1 MTLPNFIFHQ
11 VMGSPMMR
19 SFLIIFIPLLVKQ
32 MISLLFQEK
41 RENNEK
47 ASPFNLSIVMTSFW
61 LSFLLI
67 WAFKIEIDLF
77 IIVKKKKK
85 TCKKKKLTIKKQLI
99 SIFYFLGFTKFMD
112 SMFKKLGT
120 ETIILLVL
128 SIIIFFISHVVG
140 RFICVAIVG
149 GCSITGY
156 FVAYWQTKKK
166 NYPTAEEEAD
176 TFILYFILT
185 FSLSTLLHF
194 AFSAIYH
201 FAFEE

>member
-85 TCKKKKLTIKKQLI
+85 KCKKKKINN
-99 SIFYFLGFTKFMD
+99 
-112 SMFKKLGT
+112 
-120 ETIILLVL
+120 
-128 SIIIFFISHVVG
+128 
-140 RFICVAIVG
+140 
-149 GCSITGY
+149 
-156 FVAYWQTKKK
+156 KKK
-166 NYPTAEEEAD
+166 TVDIN
-176 TFILYFILT
+176 FLFFGIHKIHGFNV
-185 FSLSTLLHF
+185 
-194 AFSAIYH
+194 
-201 FAFEE
+201 